1 MSITLMQKKKCK
13 GWRNIMENK
22 KINNDM
28 LRVMFKS
35 IRKAEDK
42 NIKTQKYDN
51 KKMIKMIE
59 SYIEKKVR
67 EEMAENE
74 N

>member
-1 MSITLMQKKKCK
+1 MQKKKCK

>member
-1 MSITLMQKKKCK
+1 MSITLMQKKKFK
-13 GWRNIMENK
+13 GWRTIMENK
-22 KINNDM
+22 KINNDT
-28 LRVMFKS
+28 LKIMFKS
-35 IRKAEDK
+35 IRKAEDE

-67 EEMAENE
+67 KEMAENE
-74 N
+74 D

>member
-1 MSITLMQKKKCK
+1 
-13 GWRNIMENK
+13 MENK
-22 KINNDM
+22 KINNHT
-28 LRVMFKS
+28 LKIMFKS
-35 IRKAEDK
+35 IRKAEDE

-67 EEMAENE
+67 KEMAENE
-74 N
+74 D

>member
-1 MSITLMQKKKCK
+1 
-13 GWRNIMENK
+13 MENK

-51 KKMIKMIE
+51 KKMIE

>member
-1 MSITLMQKKKCK
+1 
-13 GWRNIMENK
+13 MENK
-22 KINNDM
+22 PLDNDM

-35 IRKAEDK
+35 IRKAEDE

-51 KKMIKMIE
+51 KKMVKMIE
-59 SYIEKKVR
+59 KYIDKKVR
-67 EEMAENE
+67 EEMSINE

>member
-1 MSITLMQKKKCK
+1 
-13 GWRNIMENK
+13 MENK

-67 EEMAENE
+67 EEMAKNE

>member
-1 MSITLMQKKKCK
+1 
-13 GWRNIMENK
+13 MENK
-22 KINNDM
+22 KINNDT
-28 LRVMFKS
+28 LKIMFKS
-35 IRKAEDK
+35 IRKAEDE

-67 EEMAENE
+67 KEMVENE
-74 N
+74 D

>member
-1 MSITLMQKKKCK
+1 MNFILMQKKRWKE
-13 GWRNIMENK
+13 WRNTMENK
-22 KINNDM
+22 PLDNDM

-35 IRKAEDK
+35 IRKAEDE

-51 KKMIKMIE
+51 KKMVKMIE
-59 SYIEKKVR
+59 KYIDKKVR
-67 EEMAENE
+67 EEMSINE

>member
-1 MSITLMQKKKCK
+1 
-13 GWRNIMENK
+13 MENK

-67 EEMAENE
+67 EERAENE

>member
-1 MSITLMQKKKCK
+1 
-13 GWRNIMENK
+13 MENK

-35 IRKAEDK
+35 MRKAEDK

>member
-1 MSITLMQKKKCK
+1 
-13 GWRNIMENK
+13 MENK

-28 LRVMFKS
+28 LRVMYKS
-35 IRKAEDK
+35 IRKAEDE

-51 KKMIKMIE
+51 KKMVNMIE
-59 SYIEKKVR
+59 KYIDNKVR

-74 N
+74 D

>member
-1 MSITLMQKKKCK
+1 MSIILMQKKKCK

-35 IRKAEDK
+35 IRKAEDE

-67 EEMAENE
+67 KEMAENE

>member
-1 MSITLMQKKKCK
+1 
-13 GWRNIMENK
+13 MEQK
-22 KINNDM
+22 KINTDM
-28 LRVMFKS
+28 LRVMFTS

-67 EEMAENE
+67 EEMAKNE